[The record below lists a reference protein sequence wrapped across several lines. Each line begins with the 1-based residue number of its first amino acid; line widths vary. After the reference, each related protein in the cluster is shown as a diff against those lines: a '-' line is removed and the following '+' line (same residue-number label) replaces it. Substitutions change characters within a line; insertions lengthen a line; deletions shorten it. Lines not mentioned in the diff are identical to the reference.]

1 MTTHSSMLRFVK
13 DHVLTVSELTRTNKL
28 AEILERY
35 ASRTSDELYVIQ
47 NARNKNAKAVLA
59 DLEFIEELLAYK
71 EAVDA
76 ALDEWAEEVAHER
89 ANEAATVPL
98 AQVVEELDV
107 DMDAVLRLAD
117 EVETE

>member
-71 EAVDA
+71 EAVDS
-76 ALDEWAEEVAHER
+76 ALDDWAEEVARER
-89 ANEAATVPL
+89 KGDEATL
-98 AQVVEELDV
+98 SMAQVVDELDV
-107 DMDAVLRLAD
+107 DIDTVLRLAD